1 MKLFISG
8 LPRFNK
14 KSLQDLKLFVNI
26 NKIEKIY
33 AAFWISDLNSQKKVD
48 NFKNN
53 FKEATVFEV
62 PENLFKSRNTF
73 YWMELP
79 DKRIEK
85 QYFLLNY
92 ILKKIPNKKGKFVRY
107 RSDLVWE
114 IIPRIRDDFNDNVF
128 LTTPFEGHE
137 YVPFEPNILND
148 QFYVAE
154 IALIRSVF
162 RIIFEINP
170 KKLRDVHLKQT
181 KKFCLTQPPGSL
193 QGIEGL
199 LFEILSELKAKV
211 NYCFGYYSIF
221 YKPEQTIFKK
231 LCIFEVN
238 LSSIFFFNKS
248 PSRINLAF
256 LLNFFIWLPGRIFR
270 KIHKTMKHFRKFG
283 RRGGCRKCM

>member
-1 MKLFISG
+1 MKLFLSG
-8 LPRFNK
+8 LPRFNEE
-14 KSLQDLKLFVNI
+14 SINDLKLFVKI

-33 AAFWISDLNSQKKVD
+33 SAFWISDLDSQKKVE

-53 FKEATVFEV
+53 FKDAVVFEV
-62 PENLFKSRNTF
+62 PENLFKSRGTF

-92 ILKKIPNKKGKFVRY
+92 LLNKIPNKKGKFVRY

-114 IIPRIRDDFNDNVF
+114 TIPLIKDNFNANLF

-137 YVPFEPNILND
+137 YVPFEPNIVND

-154 IALIRSVF
+154 ISLIRSVF
-162 RIIFEINP
+162 KKIFEINP
-170 KKLRDVHLKQT
+170 KQLRDIHLRQ
-181 KKFCLTQPPGSL
+181 KKKICFTQPPGSL

-221 YKPEQTIFKK
+221 YKKEQTLFKK
-231 LCIFEVN
+231 LCVSEVN
-238 LSSIFFFNKS
+238 LSSIFFIKNS

-256 LLNFFIWLPGRIFR
+256 LLNFLIWLPGRILR
-270 KIHKTMKHFRKFG
+270 KINKL
-283 RRGGCRKCM
+283 